1 MPVKTFAQFKS
12 DCKKLTDDENALG
25 NAVANQIMEYVDN
38 SPHPRG
44 KKDEAYE
51 RFFENI
57 YKKTGQK
64 PPAAIPE
71 SITGNQTPSKYRD
84 EIKQGRGDQ
93 TFVIAIFYWF
103 SEICEEKAYSEAI
116 RKALTEVTPPEQ
128 STPQPYLEPPFD
140 GNLTE
145 DDWLNPRYEDGI
157 PFQGREY
164 EKSQLTAFAKRN
176 DNFKV
181 WAVSGPSGAGKT
193 RLVSHWMREF
203 IKAEGQDGWNIG
215 FFTRDAKDDFGVEEF
230 KNWIPDKPT
239 FIIIDYIYNFNDIIK
254 ALFDKCYRE
263 QIHLQHPI
271 RLLLI
276 DHVFPQRLEDI
287 TNDHYLGDLTTGS
300 TDLFEKKKVFFDNS
314 PMQLEK
320 EQQNADDLK
329 EIVAYAANMW
339 NINSTP
345 VDDKLI
351 DEAISFLEKTK
362 GAFCPLFA
370 ALKGYA
376 IGQNYDTPFGDRR
389 GLIKYYLESTE
400 RLPWCHKDKEQI
412 KIGKWVGCFVSATT
426 ILRGVS
432 FEHLGQFLP
441 NDLYDSYDNIIA
453 KCKTITSSRNSAI
466 LPPFEPDILGESF
479 FLLWLETIIADHRH
493 KAQFINIL
501 CNPKDHDKEQKQ
513 VENFLGFIERL
524 TRNLC
529 NDEKN
534 LEQSSASE
542 KSWDLIVDFLKP
554 DRFKENT
561 SMRCSVSIAL
571 VDIVKQLKEKNLEH
585 FASELFKQIHTN
597 DLERASDSFL
607 YRDAAISFIQY
618 FEWINETK
626 KQTKSLEKSFLAT
639 LKTFEAHSKNK
650 TTALMLAAFY
660 GHIEASSLY
669 IQEFKKNVNS
679 TDSNGSTALFYS
691 CFNGHKKITE
701 LLIRNNAN
709 INQSDKNG
717 WFPLINACNGGQKDI
732 AELLIKNNA
741 DVNQSTNIGY
751 TALIITCVHGYKDIA
766 ELLIKNKA
774 DLNHKTNDFGV
785 NALMV
790 AMGGGFNDIVE
801 VLIKHKAKVTDTMF
815 RSACSESSKDIVE
828 LLIKNNIDIDQKT
841 NNSGVTPLM
850 HACKEGQKDIVELLI
865 NNNADVNRTT
875 ADLGLT
881 ALMFACIE
889 GHKDIA
895 ELLINNN
902 AHVNQ
907 STTDIGATA
916 LMFACIEGHKDIVDL
931 LIKHS
936 ANINLTT
943 TDHVSL
949 TAIMIASEGGHKKIV
964 ELLINNEA
972 EINHATT
979 DNGWTA
985 LMLACEKGELCIAK
999 LLVDNQANINKRACN
1014 GETAYTIAKR
1024 SGNQKIISFLEAII
1038 RN

>member
-25 NAVANQIMEYVDN
+25 NAVANQIKEYVDN

-128 STPQPYLEPPFD
+128 SPPQPYLEPPFD

-164 EKSQLTAFAKRN
+164 EKSLLTAFAKN
-176 DNFKV
+176 PDIFKI

-193 RLVSHWMREF
+193 RLVSHWLREF
-203 IKAEGQDGWNIG
+203 IKAEGQDRWNIG

-263 QIHLQHPI
+263 QTYLQHPI

-276 DHVFPQRLEDI
+276 DHVFPQSLDDI

-339 NINSTP
+339 NINPTP

-376 IGQNYDTPFGDRR
+376 IGRNYDTPFGDRR

-400 RLPWCHKDKEQI
+400 RLPWDNKDKSKA
-412 KIGKWVGCFVSATT
+412 KIGKWVGSFVSVAT
-426 ILRGVS
+426 ILRDIS
-432 FEHLGQFLP
+432 FEHLAQFLP
-441 NDLYDSYDNIIA
+441 DDLYDNHDDIIA
-453 KCKTITSSRNSAI
+453 RCKTITSSNDIVI

-479 FLLWLETIIADHRH
+479 FLLWFESVIADH
-493 KAQFINIL
+493 KCKSGFIDIL
-501 CNPKDHDKEQKQ
+501 CNPINQNEEQKHA
-513 VENFLGFIERL
+513 ENFLGFIERL
-524 TRNLC
+524 TRNLS
-529 NDEKN
+529 NDMIN
-534 LEQSSASE
+534 WEQSSGID
-542 KSWDLIVDFLKP
+542 KSLSLIVNFLNSDSYP
-554 DRFKENT
+554 ENKAISWT
-561 SMRCSVSIAL
+561 VSIAL
-571 VDIVKQLKEKNLEH
+571 VDIVKQLKEKNLEQ
-585 FASELFKQIHTN
+585 FASKLFKQIHTN
-597 DLERASDSFL
+597 DFERASDSFL
-607 YRDAAISFIQY
+607 NLKTVIAFIEY
-618 FEWINETK
+618 FEIAYEKGKTNKNLENTLLK
-626 KQTKSLEKSFLAT
+626 ILKNFELKNDSKSTVLMMIASNFRIKTNAIRHLEKIN
-639 LKTFEAHSKNK
+639 HSIIN
-650 TTALMLAAFY
+650 
-660 GHIEASSLY
+660 H
-669 IQEFKKNVNS
+669 NVNRKNS
-679 TDSNGSTALFYS
+679 FGWTATMY
-691 CFNGHKKITE
+691 
-701 LLIRNNAN
+701 
-709 INQSDKNG
+709 
-717 WFPLINACNGGQKDI
+717 ACHYGN
-732 AELLIKNNA
+732 
-741 DVNQSTNIGY
+741 
-751 TALIITCVHGYKDIA
+751 
-766 ELLIKNKA
+766 
-774 DLNHKTNDFGV
+774 
-785 NALMV
+785 
-790 AMGGGFNDIVE
+790 
-801 VLIKHKAKVTDTMF
+801 
-815 RSACSESSKDIVE
+815 KDIVE
-828 LLIKNNIDIDQKT
+828 LLIREREDINILSETGWNALMSACYQGDPEIIDLLLRNGADPNISTFNN
-841 NNSGVTPLM
+841 G
-850 HACKEGQKDIVELLI
+850 
-865 NNNADVNRTT
+865 R
-875 ADLGLT
+875 T
-881 ALMFACIE
+881 ALMLVC
-889 GHKDIA
+889 HKEDTKIA
-895 ELLINNN
+895 
-902 AHVNQ
+902 
-907 STTDIGATA
+907 
-916 LMFACIEGHKDIVDL
+916 DL
-931 LIKHS
+931 LLRNG
-936 ANINLTT
+936 ANANMTR
-943 TDHVSL
+943 TD
-949 TAIMIASEGGHKKIV
+949 T
-964 ELLINNEA
+964 
-972 EINHATT
+972 
-979 DNGWTA
+979 GWTA
-985 LMLACEKGELCIAK
+985 LMYACQHGYTKMVD
-999 LLVDNQANINKRACN
+999 LLMSHQADANIITIDNGTTALMAACHQGYTEIASLLLSNGANPNIATDTGWTALMCACQHGYTKMVDLLMSHQADVNKTTIDNGTTALMTACYQDYTEIASLLLSN
-1014 GETAYTIAKR
+1014 GADPNIATINTGYTSLMMACLN
-1024 SGNQKIISFLEAII
+1024 SQQKIVQLLLDHGADINAKDKEGDDILYYAEEGGDTAII
-1038 RN
+1038 NLIENERLKKL